1 MSDASQ
7 ASSIPQY
14 SFLASRSNA
23 FGNKMSS
30 PSVPPPEPD
39 AEPPTEPSAEQLPSE
54 TLCYAFEQLAK
65 GTTIVDIS
73 FGGQVYQLRRTR
85 NGRLI
90 LTK

>member
-1 MSDASQ
+1 MWTTVPQHSFHAFRFNAS
-7 ASSIPQY
+7 
-14 SFLASRSNA
+14 
-23 FGNKMSS
+23 GKKMSS
-30 PSVPPPEPD
+30 SSVPPTEPD
-39 AEPPTEPSAEQLPSE
+39 AEPPAEPSAEQLPSE